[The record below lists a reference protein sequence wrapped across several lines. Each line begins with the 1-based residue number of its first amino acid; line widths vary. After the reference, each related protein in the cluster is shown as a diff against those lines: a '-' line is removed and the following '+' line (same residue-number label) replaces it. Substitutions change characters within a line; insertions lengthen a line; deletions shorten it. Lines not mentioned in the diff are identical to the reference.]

1 MELLYKLENKEMNR
15 NRVTFLHETE
25 LLCFL
30 IASYD
35 VFKLLHFYSKEFGE
49 SQIAN
54 PLFSLPLKASLP

>member
-35 VFKLLHFYSKEFGE
+35 VFKLLHF
-49 SQIAN
+49 
-54 PLFSLPLKASLP
+54 